1 MFGLST
7 FSFICPKIDRDRLGS
22 PTCEL
27 PHRCAE
33 LTLPQAPMSEK
44 IPVNHSPNASV
55 QTDEVKKVS
64 PVANQSMSNSLPFL
78 ARVRIWKDGRWT
90 SLKTVDDAIGF
101 VQERPDELR
110 SSSQWRRVQ
119 QLLFFAD
126 ETRDRIDVVAAHC
139 ALIAAIHAEGW
150 SRKDRSD

>member
-1 MFGLST
+1 MV
-7 FSFICPKIDRDRLGS
+7 
-22 PTCEL
+22 
-27 PHRCAE
+27 
-33 LTLPQAPMSEK
+33 SET
-44 IPVNHSPNASV
+44 IAW
-55 QTDEVKKVS
+55 
-64 PVANQSMSNSLPFL
+64 L
-78 ARVRIWKDGRWT
+78 IGRG
-90 SLKTVDDAIGF
+90 AIHGF

>member
-1 MFGLST
+1 
-7 FSFICPKIDRDRLGS
+7 
-22 PTCEL
+22 
-27 PHRCAE
+27 
-33 LTLPQAPMSEK
+33 MSEK

-101 VQERPDELR
+101 V
-110 SSSQWRRVQ
+110 
-119 QLLFFAD
+119 
-126 ETRDRIDVVAAHC
+126 
-139 ALIAAIHAEGW
+139 
-150 SRKDRSD
+150 